1 MRRDTC
7 KEPLTPPSNG
17 SHWWTSPPAPSAALF
32 SDALSFSATSNEVA
46 PMSVSARALSEGS
59 SLYSEMVTWP
69 SGPVRGANNVSDSL
83 MTGLRLLGT
92 VLPRTTWLLY
102 VVMQ

>member
-1 MRRDTC
+1 
-7 KEPLTPPSNG
+7 
-17 SHWWTSPPAPSAALF
+17 
-32 SDALSFSATSNEVA
+32 
-46 PMSVSARALSEGS
+46 MSVSARALSEGS